1 MKTVLPFN
9 EPWYRRIMGFA
20 VVLGVAGGVLGLVYL
35 SATGAIIDLF
45 FDDAGTAL
53 WSGEWWWIPLI
64 AFGGLIVAGL
74 RRAWHVP
81 DKVPGGVA
89 LIEAADVDHRTA
101 PQWVAIS
108 AVSAVVGASLGP
120 SFALVLMGGG
130 LGSWIVSRRWAESDA
145 AEEYTLTGIAGGFG
159 AAFTSPVLGAF
170 LVSELA
176 PTPKQR
182 YASSIMPQL
191 IAATVGFIIFYAVA
205 GRTFLG
211 IYELPNYE
219 FEIIDMAIAAALGVL
234 AAAVMAVFVGVI
246 IAVRWA
252 TGLVSNRYVLGVV
265 GGGIVGFIAFSLPLT
280 LGAGQ
285 SQLGTVIENA
295 PTFSIGLLVA
305 VLVAKMVAMALSLA
319 VGFMGGNVFPMI
331 FMGGTAGVIVHLIVP
346 DIPAALAVSCMLA
359 AVPGSYL
366 RAPISMTFIAA
377 IAVSLDPRTTAPV
390 AVAVITSFLTVS
402 VIRYTITTRNQAAA
416 TSDGIGEAAA
426 GPS

>member
-1 MKTVLPFN
+1 VLPFDQT
-9 EPWYRRIMGFA
+9 WYRRIIGFA
-20 VVLGVAGGVLGLVYL
+20 VVLGIAGGVLGLLYL
-35 SATGAIIDLF
+35 GATGAVIDLF
-45 FDDAGTAL
+45 FDDAGTEP
-53 WSGEWWWIPLI
+53 WSGEWWWIPLV
-64 AFGGLIVAGL
+64 AGGGLIVAAL
-74 RRAWHVP
+74 RQAWNVP

-130 LGSWIVSRRWAESDA
+130 LGSWIVSRRWAEPEA
-145 AEEYTLTGIAGGFG
+145 AHDYTLTGIAGGFG

-182 YASSIMPQL
+182 YAAAIVPQL
-191 IAATVGFIIFYAVA
+191 IAATVGFVIFYAVA

-211 IYELPNYE
+211 IYELPDYE

-285 SQLGTVIENA
+285 SQLGTVVEGA
-295 PTFSIGLLVA
+295 STFSIGLLLA
-305 VLVAKMVAMALSLA
+305 VLIAKMAAMALSLA

-390 AVAVITSFLTVS
+390 AVSVITSFLLVS
-402 VIRYTITTRNQAAA
+402 IIRYVIANRKQAAA
-416 TSDGIGEAAA
+416 ASDVDDAPAAA
-426 GPS
+426 T